1 VSDLSD
7 AVGVAV
13 LVDSLAT
20 VGMSVV
26 LLRGRLRPSRVLEA
40 LAQVALLPGRRRRF
54 LQLLMLE
61 AGFFVV
67 IGILLGLDGLGIAFP
82 IDPDFPLAAAFL
94 GGMLMM
100 GWISWTALRPQS
112 LSSEERADLAR
123 NAPSILESLWMA
135 PYREPPA
142 NPGERRTRRP

>member
-40 LAQVALLPGRRRRF
+40 LAQVALLPERRRRF

-67 IGILLGLDGLGIAFP
+67 IGILLSLDGLGIAFP

-123 NAPSILESLWMA
+123 NAPSILESL
-135 PYREPPA
+135 
-142 NPGERRTRRP
+142 